1 MKLKFTYLLISGLI
15 ALLSLP
21 SNNNNEGVEL
31 LTQETTFEAG
41 QSIILKFSGSSEET
55 PSLYVSNSYG
65 STLIRPY
72 LESGT
77 LNYQIPKSI
86 SNKKGVVNWKLLA
99 KISLSG
105 SFNIITKQ
113 KTVSLET
120 YLGPPS
126 IQAGGTDYSM
136 LVVIPTDSY
145 DNPLA
150 DSTKVTVKHQFL
162 DNQRNEDVLI
172 KNRIAY
178 KNIYSETKTGRILVS
193 SECTGLNS
201 KEYTVNV
208 MPAIPT
214 SFDISYQRNHN
225 YADGNQITTFSTS
238 IIKDKFG
245 NMVSDGTY
253 VEFFISNNSKHILK
267 TFGTSI
273 NGIAHA
279 KMIHPDHEDQWTVK
293 AFVEGMAESN
303 QIELVYNPII
313 SDFNV
318 VFSESNRTIT
328 VGSLKSFMNQMVPDG
343 LEVSLS
349 VYENDIK
356 LKTLTKSSFEGYA
369 SFKLDNNNFP
379 SKNYMFKI
387 KTAGIEKTY
396 PNIKL

>member
-15 ALLSLP
+15 ALLSIP
-21 SNNNNEGVEL
+21 SNNIEGIQL
-31 LTQETTFEAG
+31 ITQATTFEAG
-41 QSIILKFSGSSEET
+41 QSIILKFSSSTDQT

-65 STLIRPY
+65 STIIKPNI
-72 LESGT
+72 ESGT
-77 LNYQIPKSI
+77 INYQIPQSI
-86 SNKKGVVNWKLLA
+86 SNKTGFVNWKLLSNS
-99 KISLSG
+99 SLSG
-105 SFNIITKQ
+105 TFNIISIQ
-113 KTVSLET
+113 KTTSLET

-136 LVVIPTDSY
+136 LVVIPTDSF

-150 DSTKVTVKHQFL
+150 DDTKVTVKHLFL
-162 DNQRNEDVLI
+162 DNQSNEDVLI

-193 SECTGLNS
+193 SECIGLNS

-214 SFDISYQRNHN
+214 GFVISSKRNHE

-238 IIKDKFG
+238 IIKDKYG
-245 NMVSDGTY
+245 NIVSDGTF

-267 TFGTSI
+267 TSGTSI
-273 NGIAHA
+273 NGIALA

-313 SDFNV
+313 SDFNT
-318 VFSESNRTIT
+318 VFSKSNRAIT
-328 VGSLKSFMNQMVPDG
+328 VGPLKSFMNQMVPDG

-356 LKTLTKSSFEGYA
+356 IETLTKSSFEGYA
-369 SFKLDNNNFP
+369 TFKLDNNNFP
-379 SKNYMFKI
+379 NKNYMFKI

>member
-15 ALLSLP
+15 ALLSIP
-21 SNNNNEGVEL
+21 FNNIEGIQL
-31 LTQETTFEAG
+31 ITQATTFEAG
-41 QSIILKFSGSSEET
+41 QSIILKFSSSTDQT

-65 STLIRPY
+65 STIIKPNI
-72 LESGT
+72 ESGT
-77 LNYQIPKSI
+77 INYQIPQSI
-86 SNKKGVVNWKLLA
+86 SNKTGVVNWKLLSNS
-99 KISLSG
+99 SLSG
-105 SFNIITKQ
+105 TFNIISIQ
-113 KTVSLET
+113 KTTSLET

-136 LVVIPTDSY
+136 LVVIPTDSF

-150 DSTKVTVKHQFL
+150 DDTKVTVKHLFL
-162 DNQRNEDVLI
+162 DNQSNEDVLI

-193 SECTGLNS
+193 SECIGLNS

-214 SFDISYQRNHN
+214 GFVISSKRNHE

-238 IIKDKFG
+238 IIKDKYG
-245 NMVSDGTY
+245 NIVSDGTF

-267 TFGTSI
+267 TSGTSI
-273 NGIAHA
+273 NGIALA

-313 SDFNV
+313 SDFNT
-318 VFSESNRTIT
+318 VFSKSNRAIT
-328 VGSLKSFMNQMVPDG
+328 VGPLKSFMNQMVPDG

-356 LKTLTKSSFEGYA
+356 IETLTKSSFEGYA
-369 SFKLDNNNFP
+369 TFKLDNNNFP
-379 SKNYMFKI
+379 NKNYMFKI

>member
-15 ALLSLP
+15 ALLSIP
-21 SNNNNEGVEL
+21 SNNIEGIQL
-31 LTQETTFEAG
+31 ITQATTFEAG
-41 QSIILKFSGSSEET
+41 QSIILKFSSSTDQT

-65 STLIRPY
+65 STIIKPNI
-72 LESGT
+72 ESGT
-77 LNYQIPKSI
+77 INYQIPQSI
-86 SNKKGVVNWKLLA
+86 SNKTGVVNWKLLSNS
-99 KISLSG
+99 SLSG
-105 SFNIITKQ
+105 TFNIISIQ
-113 KTVSLET
+113 KTTSLET

-136 LVVIPTDSY
+136 LVVIPTDSF

-150 DSTKVTVKHQFL
+150 DDTKVTVKHLFL
-162 DNQRNEDVLI
+162 DNQSNEDVLI

-193 SECTGLNS
+193 SECIGLNS

-214 SFDISYQRNHN
+214 GFVISSKRNHE

-238 IIKDKFG
+238 IIKDKYG
-245 NMVSDGTY
+245 NIVSDGTF

-267 TFGTSI
+267 TSGTSI
-273 NGIAHA
+273 NGIALA

-313 SDFNV
+313 SDFNT
-318 VFSESNRTIT
+318 VFSKSNRAIT
-328 VGSLKSFMNQMVPDG
+328 VGPLKSFMNQMVPDG

-356 LKTLTKSSFEGYA
+356 IETLTKSSFEGYA
-369 SFKLDNNNFP
+369 TFKLDNNNFP
-379 SKNYMFKI
+379 NKNYMFKI